1 MRNKKMIIALIT
13 AAVLLMTGFVF
24 ADSLSEREGEFFG
37 PGFGPRGFF
46 GGMGGHHWR
55 DSERDDWNQEDWN
68 RDDYR
73 ENNWDN
79 FRGEGFRFGGSDHCY
94 FDYTDREDLD
104 IEEYRAQWLEERFE
118 VIDEAVTA
126 GEISEEEADEYK
138 EILEER
144 ALRFEEEGTFERGP
158 GRGRGR
164 SRGHMW

>member
-1 MRNKKMIIALIT
+1 MRNKKMLIALIT

-24 ADSLSEREGEFFG
+24 AETVSDRNGEFFG
-37 PGFGPRGFF
+37 PGFGHRGFF

-55 DSERDDWNQEDWN
+55 DSEREDWD

-73 ENNWDN
+73 EDNWDN
-79 FRGEGFRFGGSDHCY
+79 FRAEGFRFGGSDHCY
-94 FDYTDREDLD
+94 FDYGDREDVDL
-104 IEEYRAQWLEERFE
+104 EEYREQWLEERYE
-118 VIDEAVTA
+118 VIDEALKS
-126 GEISEEEADEYK
+126 GEISEEEAKEYK

-158 GRGRGR
+158 GRGRNR